1 MTLLPQAHQNKH
13 PAGSPSLNS
22 HHQQGVPLWAVRGA
36 DFGDGL
42 HGAAQVS
49 VLVLGLCLSVGLAR
63 GGVEAEG
70 GQRVVGSGRRL
81 MRCCALLDAWTVA
94 LAQHKHTHADNNK
107 KHHPSIHR
115 TNARAQRRTWLYR
128 IRPSVTH
135 EPFHPLNFPAEKL
148 TADFSAGVVTPNQL
162 RWRPFA
168 IPSEPSVDF
177 VRGLLTVCGA
187 GRCVFCC
194 CCWWRFVQPQRLAL
208 HTTHS
213 HSPATHNPPRL
224 PPFNNTK
231 KTRARNSAAAKT
243 GFAIHVYAAT
253 ASMADACLAN
263 ADGEMLIVPQ
273 QGACGAARALLVC
286 CLFVLLL
293 FSYG

>member
-1 MTLLPQAHQNKH
+1 MACT
-13 PAGSPSLNS
+13 
-22 HHQQGVPLWAVRGA
+22 
-36 DFGDGL
+36 
-42 HGAAQVS
+42 
-49 VLVLGLCLSVGLAR
+49 VGR
-63 GGVEAEG
+63 
-70 GQRVVGSGRRL
+70 
-81 MRCCALLDAWTVA
+81 WTVA
-94 LAQHKHTHADNNK
+94 LTQQKHTHADKQKNTEL
-107 KHHPSIHR
+107 HR

-187 GRCVFCC
+187 G
-194 CCWWRFVQPQRLAL
+194 
-208 HTTHS
+208 
-213 HSPATHNPPRL
+213 
-224 PPFNNTK
+224 
-231 KTRARNSAAAKT
+231 SAAAKT

-273 QGACGAARALLVC
+273 QGAARC
-286 CLFVLLL
+286 RGCWLL
-293 FSYG
+293 FICAAVVFVWLTAFGVVVV